1 MIATLAEFKIVLGMA
16 ETDDSQDK
24 LLNLY
29 LNAVDTLF
37 DTLCDCEFSS
47 TAYTHELINGD
58 GGKRIWLKH
67 KPVTAITQISA
78 ERIAGIRIKNT
89 TSGASRATI
98 DVDVSEETLTH
109 TLVVG
114 VTTTTAAIDLTA
126 AATDTLS
133 ELITAINAL
142 GNGWSAEIDDTD
154 LNGLPSTELLE
165 VQGLN
170 CAAPRRGGDAT
181 FKDLDVPGNP
191 LDGEYRIDIASTG
204 MIYKS
209 GGWPRGINNVIASY
223 TAGYTTGASGTV
235 PADLKM
241 AVLIGA
247 QALYVR
253 GEEDGFGASSFS
265 QGELQVKYGD
275 WLPDFTLE
283 ILNTYSINTFG

>member
-29 LNAVDTLF
+29 LNAVDVLF
-37 DTLCDCEFSS
+37 NTFCDCEFTS
-47 TAYTHELINGD
+47 TTYTHEMINGD

-78 ERIAGIRIKNT
+78 ERIPAIRIKNT

-98 DVDVSEETLTH
+98 DVDVSAQTLVH

-114 VTTTTAAIDLTA
+114 TTTTTASIDLTD
-126 AATDTLS
+126 AATDTLL

-142 GNGWSAEIDDTD
+142 GNGWSSEIDDTD
-154 LNGLPSTELLE
+154 LNGLPSIELLE

-170 CAAPRRGGDAT
+170 CAPPRRGGDAT
-181 FKDLDVPGNP
+181 FKDLDISGNP
-191 LDGEYRIDIASTG
+191 LDGEFRIEIASTG
-204 MIYKS
+204 MIYKT
-209 GGWPRGINNVIASY
+209 GGWPRGINNIIVSY
-223 TAGYTTGASGTV
+223 TAGFTTGASGTV

-241 AVLIGA
+241 AVLAGA
-247 QALYVR
+247 QALFVR
-253 GEEDGFGASSFS
+253 GEEDGFGASSFN

-275 WLPDFTLE
+275 WLPDFTLQMLE
-283 ILNTYSINTFG
+283 AYSQNTFG